1 MAVGERKEHCRKRLV
16 AFTVA
21 GAPAIT
27 GYV

>member
-1 MAVGERKEHCRKRLV
+1 VAVGERKEHCRKRLV

-21 GAPAIT
+21 GSQAIT